1 MRSMLPEAA
10 CTNLTELWW
19 DAEKQAVLTV
29 NGYSGDGADYELF
42 RDFCSCMAKA
52 PDSPQAVRGRE
63 QLRALFGYDGA
74 PDPAHCQEIWRL
86 TAQALLER
94 PRTRA
99 EAEAA
104 AANFENA
111 TDGGELSGAEPVCS
125 TKKPTSVEKPTNA
138 GKPANAVK
146 SANTGKLTDG
156 GKPAGSDRMSDRKKT
171 PDCGEPQDGGM
182 PTGSSRFLSPTA
194 GKGTE
199 PPAVRVAVC
208 LNRLAARD
216 SGGWQ
221 SWAQAAEALLE
232 ARLQSP
238 EQTVLLT
245 LPASFRPRKPDLY
258 HVNRILAGQQTD
270 EELWLT
276 QLVCF
281 LCRVCAAR
289 GLRPVL
295 QTACSADAVCAL
307 LCMAA
312 RMTRLPDLV
321 WMPHE
326 PAGLAQCAGIAAV
339 LLRHRAGV
347 REGIPPVLCAVPSAH
362 RNGACPPDASQAL
375 PQHLQIRVLSY

>member
-63 QLRALFGYDGA
+63 QLRALFGYDGTL
-74 PDPAHCQEIWRL
+74 DPAHCQEIWRL

-104 AANFENA
+104 AANSENA

-138 GKPANAVK
+138 GKPANAAK

-156 GKPAGSDRMSDRKKT
+156 GKP
-171 PDCGEPQDGGM
+171 
-182 PTGSSRFLSPTA
+182 TGSSRFLPPTA

-208 LNRLAARD
+208 LNLLAARD

-258 HVNRILAGQQTD
+258 HVNCILAGQQTD

-276 QLVCF
+276 QLACF
-281 LCRVCAAR
+281 LCRVCATR

-295 QTACSADAVCAL
+295 QTACSADVVCAL

-326 PAGLAQCAGIAAV
+326 PAGLTQCAGIAAV

-375 PQHLQIRVLSY
+375 PQHLQIRVLSD